1 MSEREITTVSQDEL
15 ERQEVY
21 IEALNRI
28 DGKRKKSC
36 YIETYGCQMN
46 EHDSE
51 KMEAILERLG
61 YVGTETKEDADLIL
75 INTCLVRENAELKVY
90 GKVGSLKHLKENNPE
105 IILGICGCMMQQEEV
120 RKVIKEKH
128 SFMDLIFG
136 THNIHKLPEYIY
148 KHNQQSGMIVDV
160 WEDGG
165 RIVEGVPSKRKFD
178 HKALVNIT
186 FGCNNFCT
194 YCIVPYTRGREKSR
208 EVEDILEEIRGLISE
223 GCKEITLL
231 GQNVNS
237 YGKTLEN
244 RIAFADLL
252 REIDKL
258 PGIERVRFMTSHPK
272 DLSDELISAMA
283 ECDSVCEHI
292 HLPFQAGN
300 NRVLKTMNRKYTKEQ
315 YLELVDK
322 IKRAIPDIAITT
334 DIIVGFPGETYEEFE
349 DTLDVVRKVG
359 FDAAYTYLYSIR
371 EGTPAAEMK
380 DQIPEDEKSRRFK
393 ELLDT
398 LNPIGYEKNLKMVGK
413 VESVLVE
420 GTSKNNEEVLSGRT
434 RSGKLINFKGTA
446 DLIGSIVDVKIEEAR
461 TWTLNGSLAGE
472 A

>member
-1 MSEREITTVSQDEL
+1 MSKREEVAVSQSEI
-15 ERQEVY
+15 EIQNGY
-21 IEALNRI
+21 IEALMGL
-28 DGKRKKSC
+28 DFGKDKK
-36 YIETYGCQMN
+36 YHIITYGCQMN

-51 KMEAILERLG
+51 KMEAILESLG
-61 YVGTETKEDADLIL
+61 YVETETKEDADLIL

-90 GKVGSLKHLKENNPE
+90 GKVGSLKHLKDKNSEL
-105 IILGICGCMMQQEEV
+105 IIGICGCMMQQEEV
-120 RKVIKEKH
+120 RSVIREKYG
-128 SFMDLIFG
+128 FVDLIFG

-148 KHNQQSGMIVDV
+148 NHNQQSGMIVDV

-165 RIVEGVPSKRKFD
+165 RIVEGVPSKRRFG

-208 EVEDILEEIRGLISE
+208 EVADILEEIRGLIAE

-237 YGKTLEN
+237 YGKTLEDKVT
-244 RIAFADLL
+244 FAALL

-300 NRVLKTMNRKYTKEQ
+300 NRVLKTMNRKYTKKQ

-334 DIIVGFPGETYEEFE
+334 DIIVGFPGETYEEFK
-349 DTLDVVRKVG
+349 DTLDVVKRVG
-359 FDAAYTYLYSIR
+359 FDSAFTFLYSIR
-371 EGTPAAEMK
+371 EGTPAAEMN
-380 DQIPEDEKSRRFK
+380 DQVPEDEKNKRFK

-398 LNPIGYEKNLKMVGK
+398 LNPIGYEKNLNMVGK

-420 GTSKNNEEVLSGRT
+420 GHSKNNEKVLSGRT
-434 RSGKLINFKGTA
+434 RNGKLVNFEGA
-446 DLIGSIVDVKIEEAR
+446 SDLIGSIVDVKIDEAR
-461 TWTLNGSLAGE
+461 TWTLNGSLAGD